1 MKKIATKKRVKSQ
14 PISSGASKNSSG
26 KSAEKS
32 KDSSGKSLKNL
43 KVFSGESAEN
53 LKGLSGDSAV
63 GCVAKKRGAVTDV
76 SRAVDAVGAGG
87 AGSVSREGGVD
98 VSGGLMNQTEL
109 AKALQ
114 TTRMSLNTWSKEEG
128 FPAAKNGRYD
138 FAAVK
143 DWILS
148 RGKMQGS
155 GRKAESGNFSELRLR
170 LLEQELR
177 LKELQVAEM
186 ERDLI
191 KFEEAREICLSAI
204 TPLAR
209 RVKDL
214 PASMALKVNPSDP
227 AFSKDALRDW
237 SDTTLELI
245 QNQCKILKE
254 TV

>member
-1 MKKIATKKRVKSQ
+1 MKKIATKKRAKSQ
-14 PISSGASKNSSG
+14 SISL
-26 KSAEKS
+26 EKS
-32 KDSSGKSLKNL
+32 KDSSGK
-43 KVFSGESAEN
+43 FSSES
-53 LKGLSGDSAV
+53 SAV
-63 GCVAKKRGAVTDV
+63 
-76 SRAVDAVGAGG
+76 GG
-87 AGSVSREGGVD
+87 AGSVSGA
-98 VSGGLMNQTEL
+98 SGGLMNQTEL

-143 DWILS
+143 EWILS
-148 RGKMQGS
+148 HGKMQGS

-254 TV
+254 IV

>member
-1 MKKIATKKRVKSQ
+1 MKKIATKKRAKSQ
-14 PISSGASKNSSG
+14 PISSKI
-26 KSAEKS
+26 S
-32 KDSSGKSLKNL
+32 KDSSK
-43 KVFSGESAEN
+43 
-53 LKGLSGDSAV
+53 DSTV
-63 GCVAKKRGAVTDV
+63 GYVAKKRV
-76 SRAVDAVGAGG
+76 
-87 AGSVSREGGVD
+87 AGSVSGEGGVD

-143 DWILS
+143 EWILS

-155 GRKAESGNFSELRLR
+155 GRKTESGNFSELRLR

>member
-14 PISSGASKNSSG
+14 PISAKIL
-26 KSAEKS
+26 
-32 KDSSGKSLKNL
+32 KDSSVESVETLRGA
-43 KVFSGESAEN
+43 SGESLRKLGNSSE
-53 LKGLSGDSAV
+53 KSTV
-63 GCVAKKRGAVTDV
+63 GKSKKCSV
-76 SRAVDAVGAGG
+76 VDGIADGVGG
-87 AGSVSREGGVD
+87 A
-98 VSGGLMNQTEL
+98 SGGLMNQTEL

-143 DWILS
+143 EWILS

-245 QNQCKILKE
+245 QNQCKMLKE